1 MADYK
6 LKELLKDVPYQVLCG
21 EDGTTVTEIVND
33 SERPERALSSSASK
47 EQLRT
52 AINTSRMF

>member
-21 EDGTTVTEIVND
+21 EDGTAVTEIVND
-33 SERPERALSSSASK
+33 SRKALSSFASR